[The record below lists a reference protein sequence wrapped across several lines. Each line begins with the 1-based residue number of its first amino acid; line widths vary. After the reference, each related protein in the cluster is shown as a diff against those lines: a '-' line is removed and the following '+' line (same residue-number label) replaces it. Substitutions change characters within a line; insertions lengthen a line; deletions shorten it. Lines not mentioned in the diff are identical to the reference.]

1 VTASETGVPQ
11 GHPGSDAAG
20 IAPAGAPTDVGHE
33 APTAPIEARAG
44 GEVPLTGDAARAA
57 NSRMNLS
64 AWALRNRSLT
74 LFAIIAIAV
83 AGVWAYLTLGRAE
96 DPSFTIKQMIV
107 LADWPGASADQMAR
121 EVADRIERKLEELP
135 SIDYAESTV
144 QPGHLTML
152 VSLKD
157 DTPPRQVPD
166 LWYQVRKKIGDIA
179 STLPQGLQ
187 GPYFNDEFGDVFGI
201 VYAFSGEGFTLP
213 ELRHVVEDVRERL
226 LTVPGVGKIQ
236 LLGDQ
241 EERLYVELNFHK
253 LAELG
258 LTVTDILDVIRRE
271 NAVVAGGFADTQSDR
286 VFVRTGPGVDG
297 VAMLRALPVVAHGRT
312 LALGDIATISR
323 GTVDPPQS
331 TMRANGKPALG
342 LAISMAAGGNILDLG
357 QRVSA
362 RMAQIM
368 PTLPLGVS
376 ATAVNNQ
383 PQVVAKDVGVFEES
397 FLEALA
403 IVLLVSFISLGWR
416 TGIVVAISVPLV
428 LAGTLV
434 GMRLLGIDLQRISL
448 GAMIVALGLLVDDAI
463 IAVETMVVKL
473 EQGWDRFRA
482 GSFAYTSTAFPML
495 TGTLVTAAGYLP
507 IGLAQSSTGDYTRDL
522 FIVVGLSLILSWL
535 VAVLFVPYLGATL
548 LPNPRRHATGVDP
561 EAAVYDTRFYRAFRR
576 VVRAC
581 IERRFVVIGA
591 TVLAFAVAVVGFSL
605 VPQQFFPASDRQEVI
620 VEMRLPEGASFDA
633 TAAAVA
639 RVEAMLTSQPGILS
653 YAAYTGTG
661 APRFIL
667 SLAPQLDSANYAQFV
682 INTDSVAAR
691 DALIARMN
699 AAADNGAADG
709 FGDIR
714 LRAVGIELGP
724 PVGYPVQFRILGPDP
739 GELRRIAAEVR
750 VAMRANPHLR
760 NVSDNWGNLGKSV
773 RIEIDQ
779 DKARRLGLSGQDIA
793 ATVQTLLQGAVA
805 TQYRE
810 GTDLIPVVARATP
823 AERRDL
829 ADLSQIDI
837 RAANGQ
843 SVPLSQ
849 IASVLPVL
857 EEPTLV
863 RRGRLPSLTVRGDIA
878 DGTQAPVVTA
888 QMLPVL
894 APIIAT
900 LPEGY
905 RIETGGAVEES
916 AKGQDS
922 VNAGV
927 PVMVLVMLA
936 LLMVQMRSFGRMAL
950 VIVTAP
956 LGLIGVAAALLVT
969 GRPFGFVAMLGFI
982 ALAGI
987 IMRNSVILVDQIQ
1000 HDLREG
1006 QAPADAIVAATVRRA
1021 RPILLTAA
1029 AAICALVP
1037 LALSVFWGP
1046 MAIAIMG
1053 GLVVATVLTLC
1064 FVPALYAAWTG
1075 VPRVAVVGRTRVVV
1089 AGAGKA
1095 AGQLQAGD

>member
-1 VTASETGVPQ
+1 MTTS
-11 GHPGSDAAG
+11 
-20 IAPAGAPTDVGHE
+20 GAPG
-33 APTAPIEARAG
+33 AG
-44 GEVPLTGDAARAA
+44 GDRGDAERAA
-57 NSRMNLS
+57 NGNRFNLS
-64 AWALRNRSLT
+64 AWALRNRALT
-74 LFAIIAIAV
+74 LFAIIAVTV
-83 AGVWAYLTLGRAE
+83 AGVWAYMTLGRAE
-96 DPSFTIKQMIV
+96 DPPFTVKEMVV
-107 LADWPGASADQMAR
+107 LVDWPGASADEMAR

-135 SIDYAESTV
+135 SLDYVDSTV
-144 QPGHLTML
+144 QPGRLTMT
-152 VSLKD
+152 VVLKD
-157 DTPPRQVPD
+157 STPPGQVPD
-166 LWYQVRKKIGDIA
+166 LWYQVRKKISDIA
-179 STLPQGLQ
+179 PTLPQGVQ
-187 GPYFNDEFGDVFGI
+187 GPYYNDEYGDVFGI
-201 VYAFSGEGFTLP
+201 IYAFTGEGFTLP

-226 LTVPGVGKIQ
+226 LGVHGVGKIK

-241 EERLYVELNFHK
+241 EERLYVELNFRK

-258 LTVTDILDVIRRE
+258 LTVSGILDVIRNE
-271 NAVVAGGFADTQSDR
+271 NAIVAGGFADTQTDR

-312 LALGDIATISR
+312 LSLGDIATISR
-323 GTVDPPQS
+323 GTVDPPVS

-342 LAISMAAGGNILDLG
+342 LAISMAKGGNILELG
-357 QRVSA
+357 QRISD

-368 PTLPLGVS
+368 PTLPLGV
-376 ATAVNNQ
+376 AAVAVNDQ
-383 PQVVAKDVGVFEES
+383 PQVVSEDVGVFQES
-397 FLEALA
+397 FLEALG
-403 IVLLVSFISLGWR
+403 IVLLISFVSLGWR
-416 TGIVVAISVPLV
+416 TGLVVAISVPLV

-434 GMRLLGIDLQRISL
+434 GMRLLDIDLQRISL
-448 GAMIVALGLLVDDAI
+448 GAMIIALGLLVDDAI
-463 IAVETMVVKL
+463 ISVETMAVKL
-473 EQGWDRFRA
+473 EQGWDRFHA
-482 GSFAYTSTAFPML
+482 GSFAFTSTALPML
-495 TGTLVTAAGYLP
+495 TGTLITAAGYLP
-507 IGLAQSSTGDYTRDL
+507 IGLAASATGEYTRDL
-522 FIVVGLSLILSWL
+522 FIVVGLSLVLSWF
-535 VAVLFVPYLGATL
+535 VAVLFVPYLGGVL
-548 LPNPRRHATGVDP
+548 LPNPRQHAVGGDP
-561 EAAVYDTRFYRAFRR
+561 EAAVYDTPFYRAFRR
-576 VVRAC
+576 LVRTC
-581 IERRFVVIGA
+581 IDRRIVVIGV
-591 TVLAFAVAVVGFSL
+591 TVLAFAVSVAAFTL
-605 VPQQFFPASDRQEVI
+605 VPQQFFPASDRREVL
-620 VEMRLPEGASFDA
+620 VEMNLPEGASFDA

-639 RVEAMLTSQPGILS
+639 RVEAMLRAQPGIRS
-653 YAAYTGTG
+653 FAAYTGTG
-661 APRFIL
+661 APRFVL
-667 SLAPQLDSANYAQFV
+667 SLATQLDSTNYAEFI

-699 AAADNGAADG
+699 AAADDGAANG
-709 FGDIR
+709 FADIR
-714 LRAVGIELGP
+714 LRAYGIELGP
-724 PVGYPVQFRILGPDP
+724 PVGYPVQFRILGPDRS
-739 GELRRIAAEVR
+739 ELRRIAAHVR
-750 VAMRANPHLR
+750 QAMRANPHLR
-760 NVSDNWGNLGKSV
+760 NVNDDWGNLGKSV

-829 ADLSQIDI
+829 ADLSDIDI

-849 IASVLPVL
+849 IASVHPLL
-857 EEPTLV
+857 EEPTLI
-863 RRGRLPSLTVRGDIA
+863 RRDRLPALTVRGDIA
-878 DGTQAPVVTA
+878 DGTQAAAVTA
-888 QMLPVL
+888 QMVPLL
-894 APIIAT
+894 APIIAG

-905 RIETGGAVEES
+905 RIEPDGAVAGS
-916 AKGQDS
+916 GKGQAS

-1000 HDLREG
+1000 HDLGDG
-1006 QAPADAIVAATVRRA
+1006 QAPADAIVAATVRRV

-1053 GLVVATVLTLC
+1053 GLVAATVLTLC
-1064 FVPALYAAWTG
+1064 FVPALYAACMR
-1075 VPRVAVVGRTRVVV
+1075 VPRRAVVARRRAAVV

-1095 AGQLQAGD
+1095 AAQLQPGD